1 MEEIILL
8 VDYKKS
14 FGSKFNS
21 NPPYSGIDIAL
32 FSAEMEK
39 LGYKITPTYFF
50 NMVAQ
55 NVEQYKGKKVLY
67 QSSEAN
73 DVYGEYKSYIDDVLY
88 FLELCGA
95 QLIPKYKYFK
105 SHSNKVFMEMLRG
118 FINDRNSP
126 QTIAYGS
133 LEDFML
139 HQIKSEFPL
148 IVKKSHGAQS
158 KGVFKVDNKREL
170 ESIVKKI
177 TKSTFT
183 IKELLK
189 EKLRSK
195 KYKNYIPFSIN
206 RSKFIV
212 QPMIKGL
219 SGDYKVLIF
228 GDIIYLVKRE
238 NPPNDFRASG
248 GGYNT
253 FTGDFEMPNGLLEY
267 ANDLFVQFNC
277 PYVSLD
283 IGINNE
289 GFHLIEFQ
297 FINFGT
303 SGHIKSKKYFVKSNN
318 QFVLK
323 ENDLSL
329 EFLYANSIHRYIM
342 KIQNQ

>member
-8 VDYKKS
+8 FDYKKS

-32 FSAEMEK
+32 FSTEMEK
-39 LGYKITPTYFF
+39 LGYKIAPTYFF

-67 QSSEAN
+67 QSSEPN
-73 DVYGEYKSYIDDVLY
+73 DLYQEYKSYIDDILY

-118 FINDRNSP
+118 FINDHNSP

-139 HQIKSEFPL
+139 HQIKNEFPL

-170 ESIVKKI
+170 ESIVNKI

-206 RSKFIV
+206 RSKFII

-253 FTGDFEMPNGLLEY
+253 FTGEFKVPEGLLEY
-267 ANDLFVQFNC
+267 AYELFRHFDC
-277 PYVSLD
+277 PYTSLD
-283 IGINNE
+283 IGLNSS

-297 FINFGT
+297 FVNFGS
-303 SGHIKSKKYFVKSNN
+303 SGHLKSKKYFK
-318 QFVLK
+318 K
-323 ENDLSL
+323 EDNDYILYDNDLSI
-329 EFLYANSIHRYIM
+329 EYLYAHGLDIYFRERSL
-342 KIQNQ
+342 

>member
-39 LGYKITPTYFF
+39 LGYKIVPTYFF
-50 NMVAQ
+50 NIVAQ
-55 NVEQYKGKKVLY
+55 NVKQYKGKKVLY

-88 FLELCGA
+88 YLELCGA

-118 FINDRNSP
+118 FINDNNSL

-133 LEDFML
+133 LEDFNL

-170 ESIVKKI
+170 ESLLNKI

-195 KYKNYIPFSIN
+195 KYKNYIPFSTN

-253 FTGDFEMPNGLLEY
+253 FTGEFDVPKGLLDYAYGLFEY
-267 ANDLFVQFNC
+267 FDC
-277 PYVSLD
+277 PYISLD
-283 IGINNE
+283 IGVNSE
-289 GFHLIEFQ
+289 GFHLIEYQ

-303 SGHIKSKKYFVKSNN
+303 SGHLKSKKYFHRLMNEYQLEVNN
-318 QFVLK
+318 LTI
-323 ENDLSL
+323 
-329 EFLYANSIHRYIM
+329 EFLYAYSLKLFLSKEI
-342 KIQNQ
+342 